1 MKIIIGHLMCS
12 LLFKM
17 MMLIVH
23 AWLTSLFSSSCRLHT
38 VVWDP
43 GWGGRGAYLYMEGQV
58 GIL

>member
-23 AWLTSLFSSSCRLHT
+23 AWLHT

-43 GWGGRGAYLYMEGQV
+43 GWGAYLYLEGQV